1 VTQHVTTTSQALR
14 IMGVWVRRADAVLA
28 DGGLANAARA
38 VEDERDRARRQQHE
52 LAALDLPRPRVPL
65 AG

>member
-1 VTQHVTTTSQALR
+1 VAQDVTTTSQALR

-28 DGGLANAARA
+28 NGGLANAARA
-38 VEDERDRARRQQHE
+38 VEDERWRVLREQAD
-52 LAALDLPRPRVPL
+52 LAKLDLAVAPVPL

>member
-1 VTQHVTTTSQALR
+1 MAQHVTTTNQALR

-28 DGGLANAARA
+28 NGGLANAARA
-38 VEDERDRARRQQHE
+38 VDDERARLRQEQRD
-52 LAALDLPRPRVPL
+52 LAALDLADQPVRL